1 MKQDFLSSG
10 LKQFSS
16 KQQIIYFINLEEFIE
31 KTKGKLKN
39 RTLIKMVKKYAE
51 LQNFNNILFSTY
63 PDIDENQ
70 LNLPPES
77 NMETFETNSEE
88 IKKKWDDYFYY
99 MLKIP
104 KIEQNESFR
113 DFFNLNRLGVSF
125 EFTRGDSEIFDFT

>member
-16 KQQIIYFINLEEFIE
+16 KQQIIYLINLEEYVE

-39 RTLIKMVKKYAE
+39 RTLIKMVKKYTE
-51 LQNFNNILFSTY
+51 LQNFNHILLSSY

-77 NMETFETNSEE
+77 NMETFETKSEE